1 MKLTTFSMALSA
13 LVAAVSLS
21 CTKVESV
28 FEPVVPLYKTLEGY
42 SGMSPAQRDS
52 ILAADSLPL
61 SVMFGYLGISEH
73 PDDAILEKWSE
84 SAAVK
89 VFTPVV
95 DSVFEN
101 INELQVGIGQIIDGA
116 VRDSLDLPKRHY
128 AAVVW
133 GNPRSIVL
141 ADSCMLIAL
150 NHYLGADFAGYSH
163 LPEYMKAA
171 KTPAQLP
178 YDICE
183 ALIASRYPFEG
194 TFETTV
200 LSRMLY
206 EGAIIVAKLSLL
218 PKGDVA
224 RAMGYTDS
232 ELKWLTDHRVEIW
245 QQLVAR
251 NLLYSTSS
259 SDADHLVSPAP
270 YTSILGSDVPPRA
283 GRYIGYTIVRSY
295 MRNNDHVCLPFL
307 LSPSFY
313 NNPSALIEAAY
324 E

>member
-1 MKLTTFSMALSA
+1 MKLTIFSIALSA
-13 LVAAVSLS
+13 LVAAVSMG
-21 CTKVESV
+21 CTKIGSV
-28 FEPVVPLYKTLEGY
+28 PEPVVPLYKTLEGY
-42 SGMSPAQRDS
+42 SLMTSTLRDS
-52 ILAADSLPL
+52 VLVADSLPL

-73 PDDAILEKWSE
+73 PDDSILEKWSE

-101 INELQVGIGQIIDGA
+101 IGELQACIRQILGGA
-116 VRDSLDLPKRHY
+116 VRDSLDLPRRHY

-133 GNPRSIVL
+133 GNPRSIVM
-141 ADSCMLIAL
+141 ADSCMLVAL

-163 LPEYMKAA
+163 LPEYMKAS

-183 ALIASRYPFEG
+183 ALIANRYPFKGAPES
-194 TFETTV
+194 TV

-206 EGAIIVAKLSLL
+206 EGAIIVTKLRLL
-218 PKGDVA
+218 PDSDAA
-224 RAMGYTDS
+224 RAMGYTDA
-232 ELKWLTDHRVEIW
+232 ELEWLTDHRAEIW
-245 QQLVAR
+245 KQLVVR

-259 SDADHLVSPAP
+259 ADAEHLVSPAP
-270 YTSILGSDVPPRA
+270 YTSILGSGVPPRA

-295 MRNNDHVCLPFL
+295 IRNNSNVGLPFL